1 MFLTRGFVGDRFFAD
16 VMRRLVGEERVVKLR
31 DDEMKTLMC
40 LCALIIV
47 AAGCSTQ
54 PENVLLQEWGTP
66 FETPPFD
73 DIQDEHFMPAILAAM
88 EAEKAEVDAI
98 AQNEGAPTFENT
110 IEALEESGEQ
120 LDIVSRVFSCL
131 NGANTND
138 KLQDVA
144 KEVAPL
150 QARHSDD
157 INLNEKLF
165 ARIKQI
171 YEEKESLGLTAEQDT
186 LLENYYLGFV
196 RSGANLNDQ
205 DKEKLRSINEELS
218 NLYVEF
224 RQNHLKQTN
233 AVALVI
239 DKDEDLAGLPDEV
252 VQAAAEM
259 GKARDMEG
267 KWVFTLQ
274 KPSFIPF
281 LVNSDRRGL
290 REIVLKAYIN
300 RGNNNDEFDNKKLIS
315 RIAALRVVKAN
326 LLGYKTHADFV
337 LERNMA
343 KNPESVY
350 KFLNELW
357 KPALE
362 RAKTEVADMQAIID
376 REGNDFK
383 LEAWDW
389 WYYAEKVKKEKYALD
404 DAMLRPYFKM
414 ENVRKGAFDVAE
426 KLYGIRFGK
435 RNDIEVYHPDVE
447 VFEVLEADGTH
458 LGIFYSDYYPRDG
471 KRSGAWSSSF
481 RSQSNIDG
489 DFITPLVYNV
499 GNFAKPTADK
509 PSLMSM
515 DEVETLFHELGH
527 GLNSLFGNTIY
538 SGSRRVPRDFVELP
552 SQIMENWARDP
563 AVLKTYALHY
573 ETGEPIPQ
581 ELIDKLE
588 NAKHFNQGFVTVEY
602 LAASF
607 LDMDWHVL
615 TDATEQ
621 DAASF
626 EKESMDKIRLM
637 AEIESR
643 YQSTN
648 FGHIFSSGGYSSGYY
663 SYIWAAVL
671 DADAFQA
678 FKETDLFNKELAAS
692 FRKNVLSMGSND
704 TMAQYIK
711 FRGAEPKV
719 DALLKRRGLD

>member
-1 MFLTRGFVGDRFFAD
+1 MKE
-16 VMRRLVGEERVVKLR
+16 VMY
-31 DDEMKTLMC
+31 C
-40 LCALIIV
+40 LAIALAIG
-47 AAGCSTQ
+47 ATGCSVQ
-54 PENVLLQEWGTP
+54 SENVLLQEWETP
-66 FETPPFD
+66 FESPPFD
-73 DIQDEHFMPAILAAM
+73 EIKSEHFMPAFLEAM
-88 EAEKAEVDAI
+88 QAEKAEVEAI
-98 AQNEGAPTFENT
+98 ANNREGPAFENT
-110 IEALEESGEQ
+110 IEALEESGEL
-120 LDIVSRVFSCL
+120 LDRVSRVFSCL

-138 KLQDVA
+138 ELQNTS

-150 QARHSDD
+150 RAKHNDD
-157 INLNEKLF
+157 IKLNEALF
-165 ARIKQI
+165 ARIEQI
-171 YEEKESLGLTAEQDT
+171 YKEKDRLGLTGEQDT

-196 RSGANLNDQ
+196 RSGADLNDS
-205 DKEKLRSINEELS
+205 DKRKLRTINEELS
-218 NLYVEF
+218 KLYVEF

-233 AVALVI
+233 AIALVI

-252 VQAAAEM
+252 IQAAAEM
-259 GKARDMEG
+259 AEERDMPG

-281 LVNSDRRGL
+281 LVNSSKRDL
-290 REIVLKAYIN
+290 RKIVFKAYIN

-315 RIAALRVVKAN
+315 RIAALRVSRAN
-326 LLGYKTHADFV
+326 LLGYDTHADYV

-343 KNPESVY
+343 KNPENVY
-350 KFLNELW
+350 AFLNDLW
-357 KPALE
+357 KPAIK
-362 RAKTEVADMQAIID
+362 RAKMEVSDMQAIID
-376 REGNDFK
+376 RQGHDFK
-383 LEAWDW
+383 LQAWDW

-426 KLYGIRFGK
+426 KLYGIRFVK
-435 RNDIEVYHPDVE
+435 RHDIQVYHPDVE

-458 LGIFYSDYYPRDG
+458 IGIFYSDYYPRDG

-481 RSQSNIDG
+481 RSQSNIG
-489 DFITPLVYNV
+489 GNFITPLVYNV

-527 GLNSLFGNTIY
+527 GLNSLFGDTVY

-573 ETGEPIPQ
+573 ETGKPIPQ
-581 ELIDKLE
+581 ELINKLQ
-588 NAKHFNQGFVTVEY
+588 NARHFNQGFMTVEY

-615 TDATEQ
+615 TDTSER
-621 DAASF
+621 DAAVF
-626 EKESMDKIRLM
+626 EKESMDKIGLIS
-637 AEIESR
+637 EIESR

-671 DADAFQA
+671 DADAFRA

-711 FRGAEPKV
+711 FRGSEPNI
-719 DALLKRRGLD
+719 DALLERRGLD

>member
-1 MFLTRGFVGDRFFAD
+1 MYLFTLAILTGSV
-16 VMRRLVGEERVVKLR
+16 
-31 DDEMKTLMC
+31 
-40 LCALIIV
+40 
-47 AAGCSTQ
+47 Q
-54 PENVLLQEWGTP
+54 PGNVLLREWETP
-66 FETPPFD
+66 FRTPPFD
-73 DIQDEHFMPAILAAM
+73 EIKSEYFMPAFLEAM
-88 EAEKAEVDAI
+88 EAEKAEVEAI
-98 AQNEGAPTFENT
+98 ANNEEEPTFKNT
-110 IEALEESGEQ
+110 IEALEESGEL
-120 LDIVSRVFSCL
+120 LDRVSRVFSCL

-138 KLQDVA
+138 ELQDIS

-150 QARHSDD
+150 RAKHNDD
-157 INLNEKLF
+157 IILNETLF

-171 YEEKESLGLTAEQDT
+171 YEKKESLGLTPEQGI
-186 LLENYYLGFV
+186 LLENYFVNFV
-196 RSGANLNDQ
+196 RSGANLNDE
-205 DKEKLRSINEELS
+205 DKEKLRKINEELS
-218 NLYVEF
+218 NLYVKF
-224 RQNHLKQTN
+224 GQNHLQQTN
-233 AVALVI
+233 AIGLII
-239 DKDEDLAGLPDEV
+239 DKDEDLAGLPEGV

-259 GKARDMEG
+259 AKARDMEG

-281 LVNSDRRGL
+281 LVNSKKRQL
-290 REIVLKAYIN
+290 REIVFKAYVN

-315 RIAALRVVKAN
+315 RIAALRVRKAN
-326 LLGYKTHADFV
+326 FLGYKTHADYV

-343 KNPESVY
+343 GNPENVY
-350 KFLNELW
+350 KFLNDLW
-357 KPALE
+357 KPALK
-362 RAKTEVADMQAIID
+362 RAKMEVADMQAIIKK
-376 REGNDFK
+376 EGHDFT
-383 LEAWDW
+383 LQAWDW

-404 DAMLRPYFKM
+404 DGMLRPFFKM
-414 ENVRKGAFDVAE
+414 ENVRNGAFDVAE
-426 KLYGIRFGK
+426 KLYGIRFVK
-435 RNDIEVYHPDVE
+435 RNNIQVYHPDVE

-481 RSQSNIDG
+481 SSQSNIKG
-489 DFITPLVYNV
+489 NFIAPLVFNV

-509 PSLMSM
+509 PSLMSL

-552 SQIMENWARDP
+552 SQIMENWARHP
-563 AVLKTYALHY
+563 EVLKTYALHY
-573 ETGEPIPQ
+573 ETHKPIPQ

-588 NAKHFNQGFVTVEY
+588 KSRHFNQGFMTVEY

-615 TDATEQ
+615 TDTFER
-621 DAASF
+621 DAAEF
-626 EKESMDKIRLM
+626 EKQSMDKIGLSS
-637 AEIESR
+637 EIVSR

-648 FGHIFSSGGYSSGYY
+648 FGHIFSGGGYSSGYY

-671 DADAFQA
+671 DADAFLA

-704 TMAQYIK
+704 MMSQYIK
-711 FRGAEPKV
+711 FRGSEPKV

>member
-1 MFLTRGFVGDRFFAD
+1 MKMNKMMYLLT
-16 VMRRLVGEERVVKLR
+16 
-31 DDEMKTLMC
+31 
-40 LCALIIV
+40 LIILTV
-47 AAGCSTQ
+47 GSSVQA
-54 PENVLLQEWGTP
+54 ENVLLQQWDTP
-66 FETPPFD
+66 FQTPPFD
-73 DIQDEHFMPAILAAM
+73 EIKDEYFMPALLEAM
-88 EAEKAEVDAI
+88 KAEKSEVDAI
-98 AQNEGAPTFENT
+98 VNNKEEPTFKNT
-110 IEALEESGEQ
+110 IEALEKSGKL
-120 LDIVSRVFSCL
+120 LDRVSRVFGCL

-138 KLQDVA
+138 ELQNISKEIAPIRA
-144 KEVAPL
+144 K
-150 QARHSDD
+150 HDDD
-157 INLNEKLF
+157 ISLNVKLF
-165 ARIKQI
+165 AKIKQI
-171 YEEKESLGLTAEQDT
+171 YDKKESLGLAPEQNT
-186 LLENYYLGFV
+186 LLENYYLNFV
-196 RSGANLNDQ
+196 RSGANLNDE
-205 DKEKLRSINEELS
+205 DKEKLRKINEELS
-218 NLYVEF
+218 NLYVKF
-224 RQNHLKQTN
+224 KQNHLKQTN
-233 AVALVI
+233 AVALII
-239 DKDEDLAGLPDEV
+239 DNDEDLAGLPDEV

-259 GKARDMEG
+259 AKARDMEG

-281 LVNSDRRGL
+281 LINSEKRNL
-290 REIVLKAYIN
+290 REIVFKAYIN

-315 RIAALRVVKAN
+315 KIASLRVSRAN

-343 KNPESVY
+343 KSSENVY
-350 KFLNELW
+350 KFLNDLW
-357 KPALE
+357 KPALK
-362 RAKTEVADMQAIID
+362 RAKMEVADMQAIID
-376 REGNDFK
+376 REGRNFK
-383 LEAWDW
+383 LQAWDW
-389 WYYAEKVKKEKYALD
+389 WYYAEKLKKEKYALD

-414 ENVRKGAFDVAE
+414 ENVRRGAFDVAG
-426 KLYGIRFGK
+426 KLYGIKFVK
-435 RNDIEVYHPDVE
+435 RNDIQVYDPDVE

-489 DFITPLVYNV
+489 NLITPLVYNV

-527 GLNSLFGNTIY
+527 GLNSLFGNTKY

-563 AVLKTYALHY
+563 AVLKTYAFHY
-573 ETGEPIPQ
+573 QTGQPIPQ

-588 NAKHFNQGFVTVEY
+588 NAKLFNQGFAMVEY

-615 TDATEQ
+615 TDTTEK
-621 DAASF
+621 DAAEF
-626 EKESMDKIRLM
+626 EKESMAKIGLIP
-637 AEIESR
+637 EIESR

-648 FGHIFSSGGYSSGYY
+648 FGHIFSGGSYSSGYY

-704 TMAQYIK
+704 MMAQYIK
-711 FRGAEPKV
+711 FRGREPKV

>member
-1 MFLTRGFVGDRFFAD
+1 MKEVMYLFTLAILT
-16 VMRRLVGEERVVKLR
+16 
-31 DDEMKTLMC
+31 
-40 LCALIIV
+40 I
-47 AAGCSTQ
+47 GCSVQ
-54 PENVLLQEWGTP
+54 PENILLQKWNTP
-66 FETPPFD
+66 FQTPPFD
-73 DIQDEHFMPAILAAM
+73 EIKDEHFMPAFLETM
-88 EAEKAEVDAI
+88 EAEKAEVEDI
-98 AQNEGAPTFENT
+98 ANNEEEPTFKNT
-110 IEALEESGEQ
+110 IEELEKSGE
-120 LDIVSRVFSCL
+120 LLNRVSRVFSCL

-138 KLQDVA
+138 ELQNIS

-150 QARHSDD
+150 RTKHNDD
-157 INLNEKLF
+157 INLNENLF

-171 YEEKESLGLTAEQDT
+171 YEKKESLGLTAEQNI
-186 LLENYYLGFV
+186 LLENYFLRFV

-205 DKEKLRSINEELS
+205 DKEKLRNINEELS
-218 NLYVEF
+218 NLYVKF

-233 AVALVI
+233 AIALIV
-239 DKDEDLAGLPDEV
+239 DKDEDLAGLPDGV
-252 VQAAAEM
+252 VQAAAEI
-259 GKARDMEG
+259 ARARGMEG

-281 LVNSDRRGL
+281 LMHSEKRNL
-290 REIVLKAYIN
+290 REVVFKAYIN

-315 RIAALRVVKAN
+315 RIAALRVKRAN

-343 KNPESVY
+343 KNPENVY
-350 KFLNELW
+350 KFLKDLW
-357 KPALE
+357 KPALK
-362 RAKTEVADMQAIID
+362 RARMEIADMQAIID
-376 REGNDFK
+376 REGQNFK
-383 LEAWDW
+383 LQAWDW

-414 ENVRKGAFDVAE
+414 QNVRKGAFDVAE
-426 KLYGIRFGK
+426 KLYGIRFVK
-435 RNDIEVYHPDVE
+435 RNDIEVYHPEVD

-471 KRSGAWSSSF
+471 KRSGAWSSSL

-489 DFITPLVYNV
+489 NFITPLVYNV

-563 AVLKTYALHY
+563 AVLKTYAFHY

-588 NAKHFNQGFVTVEY
+588 KAKHFNQGFMTVEY

-615 TDATEQ
+615 TDTTEQ
-621 DAASF
+621 DAARF
-626 EKESMDKIRLM
+626 EKESMDKIGLIP
-637 AEIESR
+637 EIESR

-678 FKETDLFNKELAAS
+678 FKQTDLFNKELAAS
-692 FRKNVLSMGSND
+692 FRKNVLSKGSND
-704 TMAQYIK
+704 TMAQYVR
-711 FRGAEPKV
+711 FRGSEPKV

>member
-1 MFLTRGFVGDRFFAD
+1 MKEAMYLFTLAILT
-16 VMRRLVGEERVVKLR
+16 
-31 DDEMKTLMC
+31 
-40 LCALIIV
+40 I
-47 AAGCSTQ
+47 GCSVQ
-54 PENVLLQEWGTP
+54 PENALLQQWETP
-66 FETPPFD
+66 LGTPPFD
-73 DIQDEHFMPAILAAM
+73 EITSEHFMPAFLEAM
-88 EAEKAEVDAI
+88 EAEKSEVKAI
-98 AQNEGAPTFENT
+98 ADNEEEPTFKNT
-110 IEALEESGEQ
+110 IEALEESGVL
-120 LDIVSRVFSCL
+120 LDRVSRVFSCL

-138 KLQDVA
+138 ELQNIS

-150 QARHSDD
+150 RAKHNDD
-157 INLNEKLF
+157 INLNKALF

-171 YEEKESLGLTAEQDT
+171 YEKKESLRLTPEQAT
-186 LLENYYLGFV
+186 LLENYFLRFV
-196 RSGANLNDQ
+196 RSGANLNDG
-205 DKEKLRSINEELS
+205 DKEQLRTINEELS
-218 NLYVEF
+218 NLYVKF

-233 AVALVI
+233 AIGLII
-239 DKDEDLAGLPDEV
+239 DKDEDLAGLPDGV

-259 GKARDMEG
+259 AEARGVEG

-281 LVNSDRRGL
+281 LVNSEKREL
-290 REIVLKAYIN
+290 REIVFKAYIN

-315 RIAALRVVKAN
+315 RIAALRVRRAN
-326 LLGYKTHADFV
+326 LLGYKTHADYV

-343 KNPESVY
+343 KKPEAVY
-350 KFLNELW
+350 TFLNDLW
-357 KPALE
+357 KPALK
-362 RAKTEVADMQAIID
+362 RATMEVADMQAIID
-376 REGNDFK
+376 KEGHDFR
-383 LEAWDW
+383 LQAWDW

-426 KLYGIRFGK
+426 KLYGIRFVK
-435 RNDIEVYHPDVE
+435 RNDTQVYHPDVE

-481 RSQSNIDG
+481 RSQSNIEG
-489 DFITPLVYNV
+489 NFITPLVYNV

-573 ETGEPIPQ
+573 ETGKPITQ

-588 NAKHFNQGFVTVEY
+588 DSKHFNQGFMTVEY

-615 TDATEQ
+615 TDTSER
-621 DAASF
+621 DAAEF
-626 EKESMDKIRLM
+626 EKESMEKMGLIS
-637 AEIESR
+637 EIESR

-671 DADAFQA
+671 DADAFRA

-711 FRGAEPKV
+711 FRGCEPKV